1 MISIIV
7 PVYNSEKTL
16 RECINSILCQSYCDF
31 EVIIIDDGSTDNSPV
46 ICREMA
52 EQDERVVVIHVENQG
67 VSHARNVGMKKSKG
81 DYICFVDSD
90 DTIKPDYLEYLYS
103 NIVSSAADIVTCN
116 FIQENRG
123 GEKRIYK
130 LIDVESEIVNPC
142 DKIKDC
148 LDDKIYTFTVWGK
161 LFKRTAIGEIT
172 FSKLSFSEDAQFFR
186 RVFLSAGK
194 VKLLTYEGY
203 VYVLND
209 SSVTNDSS
217 RNFERKI
224 DDIYMLV
231 DFENMCNLYWN
242 ESLKNKLQ
250 SKICIAASELTK
262 GLILQKEEL
271 KNNSIEFLTEIVKYI
286 SRINIH
292 RYGIK
297 VWLKLV
303 LLKVVVK
310 YKYNRQLCEKWRVT
324 ITK

>member
-286 SRINIH
+286 SKINIH

>member
-130 LIDVESEIVNPC
+130 LSHLW
-142 DKIKDC
+142 K
-148 LDDKIYTFTVWGK
+148 
-161 LFKRTAIGEIT
+161 
-172 FSKLSFSEDAQFFR
+172 AQ
-186 RVFLSAGK
+186 
-194 VKLLTYEGY
+194 
-203 VYVLND
+203 VL
-209 SSVTNDSS
+209 
-217 RNFERKI
+217 R
-224 DDIYMLV
+224 
-231 DFENMCNLYWN
+231 
-242 ESLKNKLQ
+242 SLP
-250 SKICIAASELTK
+250 
-262 GLILQKEEL
+262 
-271 KNNSIEFLTEIVKYI
+271 F
-286 SRINIH
+286 
-292 RYGIK
+292 
-297 VWLKLV
+297 
-303 LLKVVVK
+303 
-310 YKYNRQLCEKWRVT
+310 
-324 ITK
+324 